1 MGTATSDE
9 ERLLDLIGDVY
20 DLVVD
25 DSRSCSLAQE
35 LAQMF
40 DSDSCLVYFGRTLPG
55 SAAMPA
61 VAGILSATRN
71 FDHWACSAY
80 ADYYHDRN
88 EWYARAWKRPA
99 PYVVVG
105 QELIEPSALLRTEW
119 SDYLRATR
127 TLHVIG
133 AQFPIQNDLIGLLGV
148 HRSPSER
155 PFDESDRARL
165 KMLLPHLQR
174 AMRMREKIRDT
185 QREADVARGLLGDL
199 SIGVVIVDAEC
210 RIVYSNEPAEKL
222 LQAGGGLRV
231 ETGRLKAGS
240 PDREAALKQAVRT
253 ATSMGHGRDRR
264 AGTTLIVGSRGTSS
278 LPVMVAPLPPESI
291 RFGSV
296 HPACALI
303 FSDPD
308 DRPNWSLDA
317 FCRRY
322 GLTLAQRRLLDAL
335 VRGQDLAGYAEAA
348 QIGLGTA
355 KTHLK
360 EILSKTG
367 QHRQVDLIRMVLSDP
382 LARIWPSLDS
392 NRPHGQAAA
401 RLG

>member
-1 MGTATSDE
+1 MSDE
-9 ERLLDLIGDVY
+9 ERLLDLIGNVY
-20 DLVVD
+20 ELVVD
-25 DSRSCSLAQE
+25 DSRSCSVAQE
-35 LAQMF
+35 LAQLF

-55 SAAMPA
+55 NAAMPA

-99 PYVVVG
+99 PYVVLG
-105 QELIEPSALLRTEW
+105 QELIEPGALMRTEW
-119 SDYLRATR
+119 FDYLRATR

-148 HRSPSER
+148 HRSPRER
-155 PFDESDRARL
+155 PFDESDRARM
-165 KMLLPHLQR
+165 KRLLPHLQR
-174 AMRMREKIRDT
+174 AMRMREKIREV
-185 QREADVARGLLGDL
+185 QRETGVARGLLEDL
-199 SIGVVIVDAEC
+199 SIGIVIVDAEC
-210 RIVYSNEPAEKL
+210 RLVYSNELAEKVFRTGQVL
-222 LQAGGGLRV
+222 KV
-231 ETGRLKAGS
+231 ETGRLKAGL
-240 PDREAALKQAVRT
+240 PDCEAALEQAVRT
-253 ATSMGHGRDRR
+253 ATSMGHGCNRR
-264 AGTTLIVGSRGTSS
+264 AGTTLVVRSRGTLSF
-278 LPVMVAPLPPESI
+278 PVMVAPLPPESI

-317 FCRRY
+317 FCGRH

-335 VRGQDLAGYAEAA
+335 VRGQDLAGYAAAA

-382 LARIWPSLDS
+382 LARIWPSLDW
-392 NRPHGQAAA
+392 NRPHGKAAA
-401 RLG
+401 RPG